1 MILAMNKKES
11 NKMER
16 ILEELKGEMEII
28 KGKMVE
34 QEKEIKQ
41 LKEQKGVAEEKQEE
55 VIQEPVG
62 RKKEEI

>member
-1 MILAMNKKES
+1 
-11 NKMER
+11 MER

-41 LKEQKGVAEEKQEE
+41 LKEQKGMAEEKQEE
-55 VIQEPVG
+55 AIQEPVG